1 MSETKK
7 SLVVIPN
14 TDVGKYTHIFE
25 NHSDYGD
32 VNVIRYNELNSS
44 TVGIDSLGIVLSSPD
59 QRLIRA
65 YRATVAVDPKKYR
78 SFREFY
84 SEPTRLNFYNRL
96 LKKHSVSQFGFVGL
110 QEHLYRG
117 VLMMSE
123 WLDATLYRLPYHAFQ
138 TQSELVSIPEDDIKA
153 IKKLHAKDFEIYEN
167 AKECFE
173 ARWQDYKA
181 LHELTAA
188 PNKSIK
194 IHLGP
199 PKTGTSAI
207 QAWLHENQQQLRS
220 SYVLYPEH
228 SSDRNGVSSGNFERL
243 VSVDPSSGRP
253 YFNDEKARQLANEF
267 NFCECD
273 TLLLSSEHFY
283 YYAIWLFSRF
293 PNAQYIF
300 YIRHP
305 LAINESGFH
314 QEVKRHGRTKAF
326 VIPSNIGFN
335 SLAFIQS
342 VAKEFSVHITYRF
355 FEDSLF
361 EGGSLLSDFSKA
373 ANIPL
378 VAPDTVKRLNTQ
390 YSPGALKLMLVCNKF
405 ASAELRRDLDVVLQ
419 KDSESIS
426 AFTVVTK
433 EQYRA
438 TQLKLKEDARR
449 LSVREEHL
457 NGVLMESLIESYKK
471 PKTISDEN
479 ALFDLQRVLNT
490 LSKNEPKLS
499 RRLYKELAQYKESDD
514 ECKNIQRS
522 LSVKWYVKLW
532 CLLGQ
537 CKW

>member
-1 MSETKK
+1 MSKTKK

-14 TDVGKYTHIFE
+14 TDVGKHTHIFE
-25 NHSDYGD
+25 SHSTNGD
-32 VNVIRYNELNSS
+32 VSVIRYDEFNSS
-44 TVGIDSLGIVLSSPD
+44 TACVHSLGIVLSSPE

-65 YRATVAVDPKKYR
+65 YKATSAVDPKKYS

-84 SEPTRLNFYNRL
+84 SEPTRQNFYSRL
-96 LKKHSVSQFGFVGL
+96 LKKHSISQFGFIGL

-123 WLDATLYRLPYHAFQ
+123 WLDARLFRLPYHASQ
-138 TQSELVSIPEDDIKA
+138 TQSELLSIPEDDIKE

-167 AKECFE
+167 AKACFE
-173 ARWQDYKA
+173 ARWSDYKE
-181 LHELTAA
+181 LHELTFI

-220 SYVLYPEH
+220 SHVLYPKH

-243 VSVDPSSGRP
+243 VSVDATSGRP
-253 YFNDEKARQLANEF
+253 YFDDEKARQLANEF

-273 TLLLSSEHFY
+273 MLLLSSEHFY

-314 QEVKRHGRTKAF
+314 QEVKRHGRTKPF
-326 VIPSNIGFN
+326 VIPDNIGFN
-335 SLAFIQS
+335 NLAFIQS
-342 VAKEFSVHITYRF
+342 VAKEFNVHITYRF
-355 FEDSLF
+355 FEESLF
-361 EGGSLLSDFSKA
+361 EGGNLLSDFAKA

-378 VAPDTVKRLNTQ
+378 IAPDTVKRLNTQ

-405 ASAELRRDLDVVLQ
+405 ASPALRRDLDVVLQ

-426 AFTVVTK
+426 AFSVVTK
-433 EQYRA
+433 EQYRV

-449 LSVREEHL
+449 LSVREERL
-457 NGVLMESLIESYKK
+457 DVALMESLIESYKK

-479 ALFDLQRVLNT
+479 ALFDLQRVLNI

-499 RRLYKELAQYKESDD
+499 RRLYKELAQYRESDD
-514 ECKNIQRS
+514 ECKLIQSS
-522 LSVKWYVKLW
+522 LRVGWYVKLW
-532 CLLGQ
+532 CLLLGQ
-537 CKW
+537 